1 MAATTKNDIWLKAA
15 VVGSLWGASEIVLGS
30 FLHNLKIPFSGNMLT
45 AIAIVLMISGHR
57 LWPER
62 GLLIRAGLI
71 CAALK
76 TLSPSASILGPMMA
90 IIAQATIMEA
100 VLLAGRRT
108 WAGYLIGGG
117 LAMAWNLF
125 HRILNSIVLYGGT
138 LIELYKSLVSYLV
151 SQTGWETEGY
161 WAPVLALASI
171 FFVTGMIAATAGIL
185 ISKAGTNAPL
195 QWKVSPKHTA
205 ASDEAST
212 DSLPSG
218 WILVRLT
225 GMLLV
230 LIGGIYTAA
239 RMPLV
244 VAAPTLLLFLT
255 MVWHYDKRLL
265 RRFTTKRGFWI
276 SMGIM
281 LLLSGLLLEKVDN
294 GPAFSITGMQ
304 SGLQMM
310 MRAMYVITGFGLI
323 SKELRR
329 QSIMQWFETKNMR
342 SFLSAIRIAFQ
353 TTPLLI
359 ESLPGRQAWRKPAR
373 VLASMIGSMEYS
385 LDQVRMMQSHQQTR
399 NQTNNEISNPSP
411 AVKPKFSK
419 VYIITGN
426 KGQGKTTLLS
436 KIIDTLKQNGAN
448 VSGILAP
455 ELVENEERVGYFVRD
470 IESGEQM
477 VLCREGLTA
486 EERRVI
492 RRGAQRK
499 ILLFYPLRPLRITQ
513 RTLRLDNPKKI
524 PYVFNPKAV
533 AFGEKCLTT
542 KKGLTAEEHGVI
554 RKETQKSLTAEEHGV
569 IRRGAQRKILLFYP
583 LRPLRITQRPLRLD
597 KQRPLR
603 LKIIDEL
610 GPVELKGDGWAN
622 AMDHLM
628 TTWRGPMIWVVRE
641 SLIGAMQQRWPAESH
656 QVFHVQTDTAET
668 IARTIFAE
676 A

>member
-1 MAATTKNDIWLKAA
+1 
-15 VVGSLWGASEIVLGS
+15 
-30 FLHNLKIPFSGNMLT
+30 
-45 AIAIVLMISGHR
+45 
-57 LWPER
+57 
-62 GLLIRAGLI
+62 
-71 CAALK
+71 
-76 TLSPSASILGPMMA
+76 MMA

-100 VLLAGRRT
+100 VLLVGRRT

-171 FFVTGMIAATAGIL
+171 FFVTGMAAATAGIL

-205 ASDEAST
+205 ASEEAST

-218 WILVRLT
+218 WILIRLT

-281 LLLSGLLLEKVDN
+281 LLLSGLLLDKTDN
-294 GPAFSITGMQ
+294 GPAFSIAGMQ

-329 QSIMQWFETKNMR
+329 QSIMQWFESKNMR

-399 NQTNNEISNPSP
+399 NQTLNEISNPSP

-419 VYIITGN
+419 VYIITGT

-436 KIIDTLKQNGAN
+436 KIIDTLKQNGVN

-455 ELVENEERVGYFVRD
+455 ELVENGERVGYFVRD

-477 VLCREGLTA
+477 ELCRKRITAEEGLTA

-499 ILLFYPLRPLRITQ
+499 TLLFYPLRPWRITQ
-513 RTLRLDNPKKI
+513 RTLRLEKQRPNPKKI
-524 PYVFNPKAV
+524 PYVFNPEAV
-533 AFGEKCLTT
+533 AFGEKCLTAVSRGT
-542 KKGLTAEEHGVI
+542 RSV
-554 RKETQKSLTAEEHGV
+554 RKETQKSLTAEERGV
-569 IRRGAQRKILLFYP
+569 IRRGAQRKTLLFYA

-597 KQRPLR
+597 K
-603 LKIIDEL
+603 
-610 GPVELKGDGWAN
+610 
-622 AMDHLM
+622 
-628 TTWRGPMIWVVRE
+628 
-641 SLIGAMQQRWPAESH
+641 PA
-656 QVFHVQTDTAET
+656 T
-668 IARTIFAE
+668 FAVKNHR
-676 A
+676 